1 MPFDFQQILLFLP
14 GILFGFT
21 IHEFAHA
28 YVAYWLGD
36 DTAARQGRLTLNP
49 LAHLD
54 PMGTLLFVF
63 AGFGWAR
70 PVPVDSRFFRNPRR
84 DDILVTAAGPVSN
97 LVVAIVLG
105 LIFRFMPGDFG
116 ADSMLA
122 TVKLL
127 MVYAIQ
133 INLVLFFF
141 NLLPIFPLD
150 GARIVQRLLP
160 LNEAYA
166 FARLESA
173 GPLILM
179 GLIAIG
185 QLTRFSI
192 IGLLIGTPVS
202 FVRTVLT
209 GV

>member
-116 ADSMLA
+116 ADSVLA

>member
-1 MPFDFQQILLFLP
+1 MPDFRELLLILP

-36 DTAARQGRLTLNP
+36 DTAERQGRLTLNP

-54 PMGTLLFVF
+54 PIGTMLILF

-70 PVPVDSRFFRNPRR
+70 PVPVDSRNFRNPRW
-84 DDILVTAAGPVSN
+84 DDIKVTAAGPVSN
-97 LVVAIVLG
+97 LLVALVLG
-105 LIFRFMPGDFG
+105 LAYRFIPAEAA
-116 ADSMLA
+116 ADTLIG
-122 TVKLL
+122 TFKLIL
-127 MVYAIQ
+127 VYAVHM
-133 INLVLFFF
+133 NLVLFFF

-166 FARLESA
+166 FARLEPM
-173 GPLILM
+173 GPFILM
-179 GLIAIG
+179 GIIALG
-185 QLTRFSI
+185 QLTPVSI
-192 IGLLIGTPVS
+192 IGLLVGTPVAL
-202 FVRTVLT
+202 VRSLLT
-209 GV
+209 GA

>member
-1 MPFDFQQILLFLP
+1 MLLFLP

-21 IHEFAHA
+21 IHEFSHA

-54 PMGTLLFVF
+54 PLGTLLMLV

-97 LVVAIVLG
+97 LVAAIVLG
-105 LIFRFMPGDFG
+105 LVFRLMPVNLG
-116 ADSMLA
+116 ADSILA

-179 GLIAIG
+179 GLVAIG
-185 QLTRFSI
+185 QMTRFSI
-192 IGLLIGTPVS
+192 IGLLIGTPVT

>member
-1 MPFDFQQILLFLP
+1 MPDIRDLLLILP

-36 DTAARQGRLTLNP
+36 DTAERQGRLTLNP

-54 PMGTLLFVF
+54 PLGTMLILF

-70 PVPVDSRFFRNPRR
+70 PVPVDSRNFRNPRW
-84 DDILVTAAGPVSN
+84 DDIKVTAAGPLSN
-97 LVVAIVLG
+97 LAVALALG
-105 LIFRFMPGDFG
+105 LAYRFIPVDPGP
-116 ADSMLA
+116 A
-122 TVKLL
+122 TLLGTFKLIL
-127 MVYAIQ
+127 LYAVQ
-133 INLVLFFF
+133 MNLVLFFF

-166 FARLESA
+166 FARLA
-173 GPLILM
+173 PMGPYILLGM
-179 GLIAIG
+179 MALG
-185 QLTRFSI
+185 QVTHFSI
-192 IGLLIGTPVS
+192 IGLVVGTPVALL
-202 FVRTVLT
+202 RTLLT
-209 GV
+209 GA

>member
-1 MPFDFQQILLFLP
+1 MPFDFRQMLLFLP

>member
-1 MPFDFQQILLFLP
+1 MPFDFRQMLLFLP

-54 PMGTLLFVF
+54 PLGTLLMLV

-70 PVPVDSRFFRNPRR
+70 PVPVDSRYFRHPRR

-97 LVVAIVLG
+97 LVVAALLG
-105 LIFRFMPGDFG
+105 LAFRFLPGDVG
-116 ADSMLA
+116 SASLMA
-122 TVKLL
+122 TFKLL

-141 NLLPIFPLD
+141 NLLPVFPLD

-185 QLTRFSI
+185 QVTHFSV
-192 IGLLIGTPVS
+192 IGLLIGTPVT

-209 GV
+209 GL

>member
-1 MPFDFQQILLFLP
+1 MPFDFRQMLLFLP
-14 GILFGFT
+14 GILFGLT

-36 DTAARQGRLTLNP
+36 NTAARQGRLTLNP

-54 PMGTLLFVF
+54 PLGTLLFVV

-97 LVVAIVLG
+97 LIVAAVLG
-105 LIFRFMPGDFG
+105 LVFRLMPVDLG
-116 ADSMLA
+116 ADSILA
-122 TVKLL
+122 TIKLL

-185 QLTRFSI
+185 QMTRFSI
-192 IGLLIGTPVS
+192 IGLLIGTPVT